1 MKTTESNYNIS
12 KDYDLLHSLIEK
24 GLMLV
29 CFVDYKTNRF
39 DPENNFIDRDIAII
53 RIDGRRY
60 QIGVRGTGYEDYIE
74 APNKA
79 KFYEMCQKSNLTF
92 IQPNKELK

>member
-1 MKTTESNYNIS
+1 MKKTTENNYNVS

-39 DPENNFIDRDIAII
+39 NTENNFIDRDIAII
-53 RIDGRRY
+53 RIDGRRF
-60 QIGVRGTGYEDYIE
+60 QIGVRGTGYGDYILY
-74 APNKA
+74 PNKS
-79 KFYEMCQKSNLTF
+79 KFYEMCEKLNLTF
-92 IQPNKELK
+92 ILPEKY